1 MSKLSENLKAYSTGA
16 RYAKPPKLDSVSFK
30 SNSYELPS
38 YCMEYTLECNIT
50 TKFFV
55 KAGAFDAQATN
66 EIKYATDKAKRQIL
80 EEIFGEF
87 RQDLYNLDVA
97 LYNQDYRKAREL
109 LDGVM
114 KNMFDY

>member
-1 MSKLSENLKAYSTGA
+1 MSKLSENLKAYNTGA
-16 RYAKPPKLDSVSFK
+16 RYAKPPKLDFVSFK
-30 SNSYELPS
+30 SNSYEMQPYL
-38 YCMEYTLECNIT
+38 MQYTLECNIG

-55 KAGAFDAQATN
+55 EAGVSTAQTTN
-66 EIKYATDKAKRQIL
+66 AIKYVTDKAKRQIL

-97 LYNQDYRKAREL
+97 LYNQDYQKAKAL

>member
-1 MSKLSENLKAYSTGA
+1 MSKLSENLKAYNTGT
-16 RYAKPPKLDSVSFK
+16 RYTKPPKLDFISFK
-30 SNSYELPS
+30 NNSYEVSPYLI
-38 YCMEYTLECNIT
+38 EYTLECNIG

-55 KAGAFDAQATN
+55 ESGISSAQTTN
-66 EIKYATDKAKRQIL
+66 EIKYITDKAKRQIL

-97 LYNQDYRKAREL
+97 LHNQNYQKAKAL